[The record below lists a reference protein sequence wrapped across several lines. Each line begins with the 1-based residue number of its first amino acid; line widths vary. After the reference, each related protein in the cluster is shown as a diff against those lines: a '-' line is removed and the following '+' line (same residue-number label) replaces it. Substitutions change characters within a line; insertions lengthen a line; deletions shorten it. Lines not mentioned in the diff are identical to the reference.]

1 MAQALGHLALLSLP
15 PDPGASL
22 QSPQGVGP
30 QGVATHASQEPEVT
44 NSLSKDNCLLTCE
57 PTEP

>member
-44 NSLSKDNCLLTCE
+44 NSLSKDN
-57 PTEP
+57 